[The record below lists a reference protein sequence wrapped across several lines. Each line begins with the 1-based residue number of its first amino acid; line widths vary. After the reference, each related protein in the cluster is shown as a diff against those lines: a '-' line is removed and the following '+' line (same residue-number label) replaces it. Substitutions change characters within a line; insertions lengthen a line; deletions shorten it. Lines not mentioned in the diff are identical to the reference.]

1 MMAHGVT
8 LPQIMTAITAGNSNV
23 GGRTI
28 AMGEQSVNVRG
39 LGVLGNLDDIGNIVL
54 TQQGGVP
61 VLLSDVA
68 KVQVGF
74 TPRLGIAS
82 RDDVTDI
89 VTGIVLMQK
98 FERTS
103 EMVAR
108 VRAAI
113 DRLNRDGS
121 LPPGVKIEPFYDRGD
136 LVAIT
141 VNTVLHNMAFG
152 IALIFLIQ
160 WVFL

>member
-1 MMAHGVT
+1 IDLNRMIAYGIT
-8 LPQIMTAITAGNSNV
+8 LPQVINAISASNSNV

-39 LGVLGNLDDIGNIVL
+39 LGGIRTLDDIGNVVL

-74 TPRLGIAS
+74 TPRLGIAG
-82 RDDVTDI
+82 RDDTTDI
-89 VTGIVLMQK
+89 IFGVVLMQK
-98 FERTS
+98 FERTMD
-103 EMVAR
+103 MVMR

-113 DRLNRDGS
+113 QRLNSDGS
-121 LPPGVKIEPFYDRGD
+121 LPPG
-136 LVAIT
+136 
-141 VNTVLHNMAFG
+141 
-152 IALIFLIQ
+152 
-160 WVFL
+160 